1 VFYLV
6 IAALCFAAGG
16 LLMKWSNGGA
26 RLWPT
31 AGFLM
36 LFGGGAWL
44 QARAM
49 RDADMGVTYIVV
61 LGIEAIAALAL
72 SVFVLREQ
80 LTWQRC
86 GAVIAILAGIVLLR
100 RS

>member
-1 VFYLV
+1 MVYLV

-16 LLMKWSNGGA
+16 LLMKWSDGAA

-31 AGFLM
+31 AGFLV
-36 LFGGGAWL
+36 LFASGAWL

-49 RDADMGVTYIVV
+49 RHADLGVTYIVV
-61 LGIEAIAALAL
+61 LGIEAIAVLAL

-80 LTWQRC
+80 ITWQRC
-86 GAVIAILAGIVLLR
+86 GAVLAILAGIVLLR